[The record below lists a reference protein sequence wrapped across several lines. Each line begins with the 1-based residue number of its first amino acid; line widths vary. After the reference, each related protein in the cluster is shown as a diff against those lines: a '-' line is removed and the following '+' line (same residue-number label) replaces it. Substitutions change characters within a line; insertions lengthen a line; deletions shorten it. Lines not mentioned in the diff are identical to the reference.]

1 MLLLPAGP
9 HDRVEVRPDG
19 EARLLPGGSEPDLGP
34 ADVVV
39 AVDLAGR
46 APDAAV
52 ARGERALAGLAGALL
67 ELGARRLAAGAAD
80 DPSRLVPEYV
90 SLPRGVRA
98 TGGEIE
104 WSHGPR

>member
-1 MLLLPAGP
+1 
-9 HDRVEVRPDG
+9 
-19 EARLLPGGSEPDLGP
+19 
-34 ADVVV
+34 
-39 AVDLAGR
+39 VDLPGR
-46 APDAAV
+46 APDAAI

-80 DPSRLVPEYV
+80 DPAGLVPEYV

>member
-1 MLLLPAGP
+1 MAL
-9 HDRVEVRPDG
+9 G
-19 EARLLPGGSEPDLGP
+19 EQ
-34 ADVVV
+34 
-39 AVDLAGR
+39 
-46 APDAAV
+46 
-52 ARGERALAGLAGALL
+52 ALAGLAGTLV

>member
-1 MLLLPAGP
+1 M
-9 HDRVEVRPDG
+9 RPGGD
-19 EARLLPGGSEPDLGP
+19 ARLLPGGSEPDLGP
-34 ADVVV
+34 ADVVI

-46 APDAAV
+46 APDSAV
-52 ARGERALAGLAGALL
+52 ARGELALAGLAGALV
-67 ELGARRLAAGAAD
+67 ELGARRLATGAAD

-104 WSHGPR
+104 WSHDPR